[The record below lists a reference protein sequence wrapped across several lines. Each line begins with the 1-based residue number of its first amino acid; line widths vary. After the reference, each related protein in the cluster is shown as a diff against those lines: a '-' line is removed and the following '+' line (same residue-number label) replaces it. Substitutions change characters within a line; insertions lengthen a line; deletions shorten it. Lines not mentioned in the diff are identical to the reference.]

1 VPIAPD
7 RESTFKSLSL
17 PVFSLLGAIS
27 LAIWWFPLRSSL
39 ALALHDDQY
48 THLLLIV
55 PVSAAL
61 IIMDWKPPEPYSGLS
76 VALGSVLLVAA
87 ASLAFFMR
95 WRAAALSPDEQ
106 LSANMLALVVWWI
119 ASFIFCFGLRASLR
133 ALFPLC
139 FLFWLVPF
147 PDFVLNPIV
156 NLLQQGSAAA
166 AHMLFVAAGVPVE
179 QHGMLVHIPG
189 LTVEVARECSSIRS
203 SSMLIVTT
211 MVLAQLLLRS
221 PWRKALI
228 VLVAIPLSV
237 AKNGLR
243 IFAIT
248 MLTTRVDPSFLT
260 GRLHREG
267 GIVFFLIALAA
278 IFVLIWIL
286 RRGEQANDTVRTT
299 KAVSREI

>member
-1 VPIAPD
+1 MPSAPD
-7 RESTFKSLSL
+7 RESTFESLSL
-17 PVFSLLGAIS
+17 TVFSVFGAIS
-27 LAIWWFPLRSSL
+27 LAIWWSPLTSSL
-39 ALALHDDQY
+39 ALALHDEQY
-48 THLLLIV
+48 THILLIL
-55 PVSAAL
+55 PISAAL
-61 IIMDWKPPEPYSGLS
+61 IFMDWKPPEPHSGLS
-76 VALGSVLLVAA
+76 VVLGTVLLAAA

-95 WRAAALSPDEQ
+95 WRAVALSPDER
-106 LSANMLALVVWWI
+106 LSASMLALVAWWI
-119 ASFIFCFGLRASLR
+119 AAFILCFGLHASRR

-139 FLFWLVPF
+139 FLFWMVPF
-147 PDFVLNPIV
+147 PEFVLNPVV

-166 AHMLFVAAGVPVE
+166 AHLLFAAAGVPVE
-179 QHGMLVHIPG
+179 QHGVFVHIPG

-228 VLVAIPLSV
+228 ILLSIPLSV

-243 IFAIT
+243 IFTIA

-267 GIVFFLIALAA
+267 GIIFFLIALAA
-278 IFVLIWIL
+278 TFVLLWIL
-286 RRGEQANDTVRTT
+286 RRGEDANHSLRATR
-299 KAVSREI
+299 AVSTEI